1 MLELRLLRY
10 FVAVAE
16 TEHVGR
22 AAERLHVSQSPLSRQ
37 IHQLEELLGVAL
49 FERDGRRIRLTKSGR
64 ELLEPAR
71 DLLGRADAFVRDA
84 RAATTAGPGRIGI
97 GFVGTAVATGVLPTA
112 MRALRADHPGVQIAL
127 RHAATE
133 VQLALVRAGE
143 LDVALV
149 HAPPATRELRAA
161 RVLAQPYKLAVP
173 RHGALAK
180 KPLAPRVLGEVPWIA
195 VRASDKNRARWFAAC
210 AAAGFVPQI
219 AVEVADYASA
229 LALVEAG
236 VGVTAVPA
244 SQGRS
249 APRGVVLRTFDVE
262 LSAELWAVRG
272 SHASALAE
280 ELVKLLV

>member
-1 MLELRLLRY
+1 MIELRLLRY

-37 IHQLEELLGVAL
+37 IHQLEELLGVGL
-49 FERDGRRIRLTKSGR
+49 FERDGRRIRLTRAGR
-64 ELLEPAR
+64 ELLAPAR

-84 RAATTAGPGRIGI
+84 RAATSEGPSRIAI
-97 GFVGTAVATGVLPTA
+97 GFVGTAVASGVLPSA
-112 MRALRADHPGVQIAL
+112 LRALRAEHPDVHIAL

-149 HAPPATRELRAA
+149 HAPPATRELRAT
-161 RVLAQPYKLAVP
+161 RVLAQPYKLAVARP
-173 RHGALAK
+173 GPLVK
-180 KPLAPRVLGEVPWIA
+180 KPLTARVLGEVPWIS
-195 VRASDKNRARWFAAC
+195 VHASDRTRARWFAAC

-219 AVEVADYASA
+219 AVEVGDYASA

-244 SQGRS
+244 SQGRT
-249 APRGVVLRTFDVE
+249 APRGVALRALDIE

-280 ELVKLLV
+280 ALVMLLV